1 MWKVNN
7 KRDRLKLTPL
17 VLSLFEQGNDKEEGV
32 NLSENTH
39 QCQNVLNPLFLTDF
53 ELKILFYFTFSMER
67 I

>member
-39 QCQNVLNPLFLTDF
+39 QCQNVLNPLFFTDF